1 MKFRKSAIAAV
12 IAAAALCMTT
22 AAPVSAATVTTLPS
36 AAQVTAEE
44 DIPFLT
50 TEEAEKYFRQQV
62 KAHTEHIEL
71 VITDYEGEDY
81 QDIEDRLNNAL
92 LEFTGD
98 PTEGAYL
105 ALQSNKND
113 GTIYQVVEGIYCD
126 YHLEY
131 LTTTG
136 QEAEVTAEMA
146 KLRETDGFRKAADSS
161 VYDKLL
167 WAYDYLIDQMVLDSD
182 LIDDSLSSAYSA
194 LIGRKANEAGQ
205 IHLLIRLMEELGVE
219 PMIYMTN
226 FNSLTN
232 EEVDVHYLCMAKID
246 GTYYFLDPIWDKKM
260 GGNAHRFFLRGYSD
274 LDSESDGSEE
284 FTHVHIFSILGIE
297 PEAAFAD
304 SEISASAYPAPEV
317 SYALGDVTGDGAVN
331 SIDAS
336 NVLAEY
342 ARLSSESGKG
352 VFTAAQNT
360 AGDVDKSGQIDAV
373 DASKILSYYAY
384 LSTTKEPMG
393 ITEFLGA

>member
-1 MKFRKSAIAAV
+1 MKFRKSTVAAV
-12 IAAAALCMTT
+12 IAAAAICLTT
-22 AAPVSAATVTTLPS
+22 AAPVSAATVTPLPS
-36 AAQVTAEE
+36 AVQVTAEE

-113 GTIYQVVEGIYCD
+113 GTIYQVVEGIC
-126 YHLEY
+126 
-131 LTTTG
+131 
-136 QEAEVTAEMA
+136 
-146 KLRETDGFRKAADSS
+146 ETDGFRKAADSS

-260 GGNAHRFFLRGYSD
+260 GGNAHRFFLRGYND

-284 FTHVHIFSILGIE
+284 FTHVHIFSILGIK
-297 PEAAFAD
+297 PEDMSRLFKEFERLDEERNHSVKGTGLGLAITKQLLELMG
-304 SEISASAYPAPEV
+304 SRLEV
-317 SYALGDVTGDGAVN
+317 ESIYDEGSNFHFTIMQKAVTDEKWER
-331 SIDAS
+331 SRQTK
-336 NVLAEY
+336 AEK
-342 ARLSSESGKG
+342 RSTWLMFLPLWHRTQ
-352 VFTAAQNT
+352 VFLLLT
-360 AGDVDKSGQIDAV
+360 IH
-373 DASKILSYYAY
+373 L
-384 LSTTKEPMG
+384 
-393 ITEFLGA
+393 